1 MSTVQR
7 QEACIQA
14 LASIIST
21 VWRTWGWWAMVVGQE
36 VSPDHRSRWSL
47 TLLPEL
53 LLLSLDSTSI
63 TSSSFYIPVTTRTC
77 SCLQRPEWQ
86 KPRRAFTEKFGKAA
100 NFCQPGKDFSSI
112 CKDANV
118 AVLTFSDQKKSTKST
133 YFAVFPHEPDKSIP
147 GKVFT
152 SNQISEMYS
161 NLMLKVSTDTDD
173 RQCHLRCPCYLLSF
187 SSVSYQWSL

>member
-1 MSTVQR
+1 MYTSTSKHYKHG
-7 QEACIQA
+7 
-14 LASIIST
+14 LANM
-21 VWRTWGWWAMVVGQE
+21 GVVGHGGGPGGLTGPQE
-36 VSPDHRSRWSL
+36 QVVVD
-47 TLLPEL
+47 TLPEL